1 MKRFGHRPAAV
12 LHQPATVLH
21 RPAAVLALAIIG
33 AVSVTACSSGSSS
46 GGTTGAG
53 SGGHVTITVGCEP
66 PKTQAAQRNFFL
78 QDVAA
83 FEKANPDVTVT
94 GDDTNPC
101 DDPTTFDAK
110 LASGKMDNVF
120 YTYFTDAA
128 NVISSG
134 QAADISKYAGQVKNL
149 SSIQPDLVNLYRQ
162 GGAAGGDLYGVP
174 VSNYTLGLLTPRC
187 SSARASTPPSR
198 PPPGPRCAPTPG
210 RSALSAAGP
219 PGTATTARPASVAG
233 ISPPS
238 STPSA
243 DRW

>member
-1 MKRFGHRPAAV
+1 M
-12 LHQPATVLH
+12 
-21 RPAAVLALAIIG
+21 
-33 AVSVTACSSGSSS
+33 
-46 GGTTGAG
+46 
-53 SGGHVTITVGCEP
+53 ITVGCEP

-174 VSNYTLGLLTPRC
+174 VSNYTLGLLYNTTLFKRAGLDPTQPPHYRRHFDIRGGERLEGLPVAA
-187 SSARASTPPSR
+187 ARAERAVRPDDQYRPLPSQQRNSGGRLYRGAGDRVR
-198 PPPGPRCAPTPG
+198 PHDRFLPY
-210 RSALSAAGP
+210 L
-219 PGTATTARPASVAG
+219 PAEHHGGADRRRRQG
-233 ISPPS
+233 LMWA
-238 STPSA
+238 SA
-243 DRW
+243 DAGQC